1 MLTKSKL
8 SSIDILIFLAST
20 DMNISHEEFIMIL
33 KEKDYE
39 IIGFNSEK

>member
-8 SSIDILIFLAST
+8 SSIDILIFQAST

-33 KEKDYE
+33 KEKDR
-39 IIGFNSEK
+39 